1 MSRVGYRKDEE
12 IRMREAANIRF
23 IDWSESLF
31 EQGLEVG
38 VYIVV
43 GSLVAEVIK
52 AARKEETDLI
62 VIGRSHKGV
71 LEHLYSGSDVT
82 ELLRRTATPVL
93 VYKHLSE
100 TAISIEKP
108 FERALLAIDWSPA
121 SLKAVDYIKRLKDV
135 VQEVR
140 LVHVV
145 SEKELKGSSAMA
157 IQKTRKETRS
167 KLEEL
172 CEVFEAEGI
181 SAREHVYVGDPD
193 LEIEKAARDC
203 QATLIVLGSSAK
215 AAWVEKWLGSTPRDI
230 AEKSVYPTLLIPP
243 EKA

>member
-1 MSRVGYRKDEE
+1 
-12 IRMREAANIRF
+12 
-23 IDWSESLF
+23 
-31 EQGLEVG
+31 
-38 VYIVV
+38 
-43 GSLVAEVIK
+43 
-52 AARKEETDLI
+52 
-62 VIGRSHKGV
+62 
-71 LEHLYSGSDVT
+71 
-82 ELLRRTATPVL
+82 
-93 VYKHLSE
+93 
-100 TAISIEKP
+100 
-108 FERALLAIDWSPA
+108 
-121 SLKAVDYIKRLKDV
+121 
-135 VQEVR
+135 
-140 LVHVV
+140 
-145 SEKELKGSSAMA
+145 MA